1 MLTAQQK
8 DRGKPE
14 DMEDAFELVKENSCH
29 LKILHPIKI
38 TFSNEGTRSHFQ
50 ESKNWKTL
58 SPANIYWKKILKIT
72 YFSGRR
78 KIIPYESEKMQERM
92 QKNEVHNYMVI

>member
-50 ESKNWKTL
+50 ESKN
-58 SPANIYWKKILKIT
+58 
-72 YFSGRR
+72 
-78 KIIPYESEKMQERM
+78 
-92 QKNEVHNYMVI
+92 